1 MRARLLT
8 GIAAGVVVC
17 APVPA
22 IADDD
27 HATIT
32 ITPAAVATL
41 NSGQLSVEPVGETD
55 SVGDAKYLLPVT
67 NITFT
72 RGGNV
77 KAIRLSGGV
86 KIAGEP
92 ITLDLTNFRVKL
104 PSQQATVRASSP
116 DTRIRAFDVARLKVT
131 KKKVSGV
138 LLISPGTASVLND
151 QFKTYV
157 FTDGLRFA
165 RFEYML

>member
-1 MRARLLT
+1 MHARLLT
-8 GIAAGVVVC
+8 GVLAGALFC
-17 APVPA
+17 APA
-22 IADDD
+22 SAAADDD
-27 HATIT
+27 HASLK
-32 ITPAAVATL
+32 ITPAAAATL
-41 NSGQLSVEPVGETD
+41 NTGQLTVKP
-55 SVGDAKYLLPVT
+55 VGDADTVGESTYLLPVT

-72 RGGNV
+72 RDGDV
-77 KAIRLSGGV
+77 KAIRLSGGLQ
-86 KIAGEP
+86 IAGQP

-131 KKKVSGV
+131 KKKVSGL

-151 QFKTYV
+151 QFDTYV

-165 RFEYML
+165 RFEYTL